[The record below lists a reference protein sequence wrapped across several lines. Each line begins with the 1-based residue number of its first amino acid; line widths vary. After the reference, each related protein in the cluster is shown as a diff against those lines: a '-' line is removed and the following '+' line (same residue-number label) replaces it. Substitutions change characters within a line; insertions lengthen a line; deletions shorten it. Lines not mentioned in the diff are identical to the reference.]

1 MDLVRKLISDKLL
14 DLELSR
20 KEVSLL
26 MGRNETYLQ
35 QFLTKGS
42 PRELPERER
51 IKLAEILKVSED
63 ELRGPSSPVP
73 KRSYVKHSATT
84 RESFIDSTSRSPHS
98 DERASPKIISGA
110 ELFAGLDLP
119 VFGTAQ
125 GGGGALII
133 TERAVD
139 WVARPSVLLR
149 VQDGYGMIVTGDSM
163 DPAIKSGA
171 TALIN
176 PHLPPRVGDLCL
188 FRNHADDGAVHAVIK
203 EFRGETEAAWKV
215 RQYTPAKDFTLKKS
229 DWQVVHRIVGSYF
242 A

>member
-14 DLELSR
+14 DLGLSR

-51 IKLAEILKVSED
+51 VKLADILKIPED
-63 ELRGPSSPVP
+63 ELRGPSTPVP
-73 KRSYVKHSATT
+73 KRSYVKHSTPS
-84 RESFIDSTSRSPHS
+84 RESVVDSSSRSPHPEGRETS
-98 DERASPKIISGA
+98 RIIPGA

-125 GGGGALII
+125 GGDGALII

-163 DPAIKSGA
+163 DPVIKAGS
-171 TALIN
+171 TVLIN
-176 PHLPPRVGDLCL
+176 PHLPPRVGDACL
-188 FRNHADDGAVHAVIK
+188 FRNHADDGTVHAVIK
-203 EFRGETEAAWKV
+203 EYRGETESVWKV
-215 RQYTPAKDFTLKKS
+215 RQYNPAKDFTLKKS
-229 DWQVVHRIVGSYF
+229 DWQIRHRIVGSYF

>member
-14 DLELSR
+14 ELELSR
-20 KEVSLL
+20 KEVSLR

-73 KRSYVKHSATT
+73 KRGYTKHSATS
-84 RESFIDSTSRSPHS
+84 RESLVDSALRPPHVDERGTSR
-98 DERASPKIISGA
+98 IIAGA
-110 ELFAGLDLP
+110 ELYAGLDLP

-125 GGGGALII
+125 AGGGALII

-176 PHLPPRVGDLCL
+176 PHLPPRLGDLCL
-188 FRNHADDGAVHAVIK
+188 FRNHADDGSVHAVIK
-203 EFRGETEAAWKV
+203 EFRGETETAWKV
-215 RQYTPAKDFTLKKS
+215 KQYNPGKDFTLKKS
-229 DWQVVHRIVGSYF
+229 DWQIVHRIVGSYF